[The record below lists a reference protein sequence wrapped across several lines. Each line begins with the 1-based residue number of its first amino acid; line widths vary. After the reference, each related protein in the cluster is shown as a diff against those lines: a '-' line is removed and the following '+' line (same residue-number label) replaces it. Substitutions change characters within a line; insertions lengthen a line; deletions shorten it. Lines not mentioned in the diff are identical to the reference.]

1 MRPPLPEIVPLP
13 REGASSASLSVT
25 VVDGAPLSMW
35 STAPAM
41 EGQTKG
47 ELTVQL
53 KPDQSV
59 VVGRQE
65 GGRIEYLDPSY
76 QPTQMLP
83 KSSERVVATADKGSD
98 ICVSRGHFMLRG
110 SAAGILFVNGV
121 PRPGGGI
128 RPPVNGTQLLE
139 PVCRSMGNGEEYLI
153 ERGAAI
159 KIRLP
164 NGTTIVL
171 GAE

>member
-1 MRPPLPEIVPLP
+1 MKPALPEIAPLP
-13 REGASSASLSVT
+13 RETASSASLSVT

-35 STAPAM
+35 STAPAT
-41 EGQTKG
+41 EGKTKG
-47 ELTVQL
+47 ELSVQL
-53 KPDQSV
+53 QPDQSV
-59 VVGRQE
+59 VIGRQE

-83 KSSERVVATADKGSD
+83 HLSERVVATVDRGSD
-98 ICVSRGHFMLRG
+98 IGVSRGHFMLRG

-128 RPPVNGTQLLE
+128 RPPLNGTQMLE
-139 PVCRSMGNGEEYLI
+139 PVCRSLGQGEEYLI
-153 ERGAAI
+153 EKGSAI
-159 KIRLP
+159 KICLP